1 MAEEHT
7 IQDIVDEGTA
17 QQEALQ
23 KVLWIRPPVKI
34 GHPTT
39 ALTVAQPGWTISWEQ
54 DSALDDYAVHHD
66 IVVYLRDLTPGT
78 GETVVSTIAIERD
91 GYLLSEGRYNL
102 LAPAFIP
109 SLASAL
115 AGVNWMIDPDSWPGW
130 GLYFFEVMASDV
142 QSAALA
148 TYRATLKPPV
158 QSYLELQADTSSEPV
173 YAPFFFNGRST
184 IVFGTGGSGKSYWT
198 LWVACQVAAAGHKVL
213 WCDYEEGPDEWASRV
228 GGVQDGFAAQ
238 GNHLAIDGNN
248 LLYRRMVTPLAQ
260 DTELERYVIANGVSL
275 LVVDSAAPASGK
287 AQDDQAVAEV
297 FTYLARLGC
306 SSSIIA
312 HVTKQDNSPYP
323 FGSVFWHNLAR
334 NIFRVDSEKRVDG
347 QGLSISL
354 TDTKHNRVET
364 ASYDLTFNGDYELA
378 VTPGSAT
385 DSAIAR
391 VGVGKRILDLLQH
404 GSMSRDMIKANL
416 TDRDPDLH
424 DSAIRQAFS
433 RLSRER
439 KLVVI
444 GDGYGLPV

>member
-1 MAEEHT
+1 MLNR
-7 IQDIVDEGTA
+7 VG
-17 QQEALQ
+17 LF
-23 KVLWIRPPVKI
+23 
-34 GHPTT
+34 
-39 ALTVAQPGWTISWEQ
+39 PGNRI
-54 DSALDDYAVHHD
+54 ARADDYAVHHD
-66 IVVYLRDLTPGT
+66 IVVYLRDLTPGA

-198 LWVACQVAAAGHKVL
+198 LWVACQVAAAGRKVL

-238 GNHLAIDGNN
+238 DNHLAIDGNN

-275 LVVDSAAPASGK
+275 LIVDSAAPASGK

-297 FTYLARLGC
+297 FTYLAKLGC
-306 SSSIIA
+306 SSGIIA

-334 NIFRVDSEKRVDG
+334 HVFRADSEKQVDG
-347 QGLSISL
+347 KGISISL
-354 TDTKHNRVET
+354 TDTKHNRIDT
-364 ASYDLTFNGDYELA
+364 ASYDLTFNGDYELT
-378 VTPGSAT
+378 VTPGTPT
-385 DSAIAR
+385 DVAIAR
-391 VGVGKRILDLLQH
+391 VSVGKRILALLQH
-404 GSMSRDMIKANL
+404 GAMTRQTIKETL
-416 TDRDPDLH
+416 TDIDPDLKE
-424 DSAIRQAFS
+424 ATIRQSLS
-433 RLSRER
+433 RLER
-439 KLVVI
+439 DVKVVVFE
-444 GDGYGLPV
+444 GSYGLSVSPYSTVT